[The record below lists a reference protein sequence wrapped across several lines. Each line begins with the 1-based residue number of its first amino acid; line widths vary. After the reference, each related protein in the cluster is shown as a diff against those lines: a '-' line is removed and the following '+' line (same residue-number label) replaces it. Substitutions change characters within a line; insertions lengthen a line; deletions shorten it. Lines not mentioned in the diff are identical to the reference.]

1 LRGIGSVQ
9 LFIDG
14 IGLSLLGALP
24 TRARLFALLNF
35 VVADGYIGA
44 FESKYLYNLWRP
56 VSAIREADTAGN
68 ADTNSDLAWNSY
80 LVNPNFP
87 EWPSAHAVVGAAMA
101 EVLAGCF
108 GTDFITF
115 STTSGGAYPG
125 ITRSFVSFSA
135 AAHENALSRVLAGI
149 HYRASVSEGLRMG
162 QRIGEYVFQSYL
174 KPLR

>member
-1 LRGIGSVQ
+1 
-9 LFIDG
+9 
-14 IGLSLLGALP
+14 
-24 TRARLFALLNF
+24 
-35 VVADGYIGA
+35 
-44 FESKYLYNLWRP
+44 
-56 VSAIREADTAGN
+56 
-68 ADTNSDLAWNSY
+68 
-80 LVNPNFP
+80 
-87 EWPSAHAVVGAAMA
+87 MA

-115 STTSGGAYPG
+115 STTSGGAYPD

-162 QRIGEYVFQSYL
+162 QRIGDYIFQSYL